1 MPTAL
6 ADNAN
11 YTPLGAAAEAI
22 QDSMQTGFPPVAPLL
37 TLAGYGMV
45 FGYLA
50 WGFFRWE

>member
-22 QDSMQTGFPPVAPLL
+22 QDSMQTSFPPVAPLL
-37 TLAGYGMV
+37 TLAGYGLV